1 MRVKRG
7 ASSITRHHHRCEEE
21 EDRDLPSV
29 ALLHCML
36 HEGIRPN
43 ATTLVTIL
51 KECSTEGSKK
61 RGLWIASA
69 GKLIES
75 FVRDGGFDIEDRI
88 GTSLVN
94 MYRICGRLEDARRIF
109 REFHSPSNVVTWT
122 GIITA
127 NAESGHFSEAID
139 LFHRTQLEG
148 VLLDKTSFLAVVNA
162 CADCGNL
169 VAGRLAQRLV
179 REAGLEAD
187 VVLGN
192 TLVNMY
198 GLCHSVDEACSVFD
212 SIQER
217 TSVSWN
223 VMLSAHARQGNFQMS
238 LIVFRLM
245 QLDGF
250 KPEAITFLA
259 VLESCAAVGSL
270 ETGKLVHSNIQ
281 EQIGELD
288 PQVGDAVVNMYGKC
302 GAVEEAAR
310 VFDEQGHRR
319 SVVSWNS
326 MIAAFFLNVL
336 LEEAFRCFRTMQLEG
351 FHPNFATFVNLLHG
365 CTDLEALAEGD
376 AVYGMVAETEF
387 HSEPGIEIALVNMYS
402 SCGELDAAYQILQ
415 GRDDV
420 SLPWSSFLRAT
431 ARYGYSNET
440 LAVLRRIQLNGIFPN
455 TTALVSGLSACVAPG
470 FLRSGTGIHE
480 LVLEAGIQHHLVVA
494 TALFVMYGKCKSLD
508 HARLLFDGMV
518 QRDSVAWNA
527 IMSLYSSYGRHEGVI
542 ELFRSMLQEGVRFNR
557 ASFCIVLSSLVYPA
571 MLLIG
576 ESVHS
581 MAIQKNYDEDD
592 VVAGALVTMYAR
604 LGKLEKAREIFDR
617 VSAKEPSTALW
628 TAMISACVEHREF
641 ADAQLLFRR
650 MQLEGVL
657 PDSFTLACA
666 AAVVNSLEM
675 TLLNAAAR
683 QRSLDNNV
691 RLCNALVEAYGSKGE
706 LDKALDMFES
716 TEEKTQTS
724 WSLVITAAA
733 ENARHHQ
740 GLALYHQMLLEGYR
754 PDKVSLL
761 AALGVCSSLASLK
774 SGRRIHEQVVEA
786 GLEPDEVVASALVD
800 MYGKCGGL
808 EASRAVFQRSE
819 KQDPVLWNSLL
830 AVEARCGGDTMR
842 LFHWMQQD
850 GLRSDG
856 ASFVSLLA
864 ACSHAGVEDKAW
876 DYFAAMKWDFG
887 VVPASEHFGCMVDL
901 LARTGKLEAAE
912 ELIFKSRLRLDSRLW
927 ITLLAACNANGDVSR
942 VERAGMNA
950 LVLDPQNSGLYVTL
964 GNMFAAAGR
973 EQDARNMRAALDELR
988 ALSSKDKE
996 T

>member
-1 MRVKRG
+1 
-7 ASSITRHHHRCEEE
+7 
-21 EDRDLPSV
+21 
-29 ALLHCML
+29 
-36 HEGIRPN
+36 
-43 ATTLVTIL
+43 
-51 KECSTEGSKK
+51 
-61 RGLWIASA
+61 
-69 GKLIES
+69 
-75 FVRDGGFDIEDRI
+75 
-88 GTSLVN
+88 

-628 TAMISACVEHREF
+628 TAMISACVEHRE
-641 ADAQLLFRR
+641 
-650 MQLEGVL
+650 
-657 PDSFTLACA
+657 
-666 AAVVNSLEM
+666 
-675 TLLNAAAR
+675 
-683 QRSLDNNV
+683 
-691 RLCNALVEAYGSKGE
+691 
-706 LDKALDMFES
+706 
-716 TEEKTQTS
+716 
-724 WSLVITAAA
+724 
-733 ENARHHQ
+733 HHQ